1 MNSNNAL
8 IFLLSLCTASLSAG
22 ADPAI
27 REAIQRDFPYLQSL
41 YTDLHTHPEISF
53 QEKNTSRRMAKEL
66 RKAGFRVTESVGG
79 YGVVGVLENGAGPT
93 VLLRTDMDA
102 LPIAEQTGLPYASR
116 VQTIDDQGNKVP
128 VMHACGHDIHMT
140 VFTGT
145 ARRLH
150 ELRDRWHGTLV
161 MIAQPAEERGA
172 GARAMIGDGL
182 FSRFPRP
189 DYNLGLHVHSNLAA
203 GAINYVPGYAMA
215 NVDSVDITVFGIG
228 GHGAYPQMTKDP
240 VVLAAQIINAL
251 QTLVSRELPPIE
263 AGVVTVGSIHG
274 GSKHNIIPDRVDMQ
288 LTVRSYTDAVREQLL
303 TGIQRIALAQARSM
317 GLPEDKLPVVKV
329 KDEHTPALYNDPA
342 LTDRMVVAL
351 QRELGEDKISR
362 TVAEMGGEDFAEY
375 GRVEPRIPGVFLW
388 LGSIAP
394 ERIRQARAQQNSLPS
409 LHSPFYAPAP
419 HPTIVTGVEA
429 LTTEALELLA
439 NTE

>member
-1 MNSNNAL
+1 MNTNYYGVYLATLCLIPWIAHGDAAL
-8 IFLLSLCTASLSAG
+8 R
-22 ADPAI
+22 D
-27 REAIQRDFPYLQSL
+27 AIQQDFSYLQSL
-41 YTDLHTHPEISF
+41 YTELHTHPEISF
-53 QEKNTSRRMAKEL
+53 QEKHTSRRMAKEL
-66 RKAGFRVTESVGG
+66 RKAGFKVTERVGG

-102 LPIAEQTGLPYASR
+102 LPVAEQTGLPYASR
-116 VQTIDDQGNKVP
+116 VQTVDDQGNTVP

-150 ELRDRWHGTLV
+150 ALQDRWHGTVV

-189 DYNLGLHVHSNLAA
+189 DYNLGLHVHSNLSA
-203 GAINYVPGYAMA
+203 GAISYVPGYAMA

-228 GHGAYPQMTKDP
+228 GHGAYPQMSKDP
-240 VVLAAQIINAL
+240 IVLAAQIINAL
-251 QTLVSRELPPIE
+251 QTLVSREIPPIE

-274 GSKHNIIPDRVDMQ
+274 GTKHNIIPDRVDMQ
-288 LTVRSYTDAVREQLL
+288 LTVRSYSDAVREQLL
-303 TGIQRIALAQARSM
+303 TGIQRITVAQARST
-317 GLPEDKLPVVKV
+317 GLPEDRLPIVKV
-329 KDEHTPALYNDPA
+329 KDEHTPALYNNPA
-342 LTDRMVVAL
+342 LTERMVGAL
-351 QRELGEDKISR
+351 QREFGADKISQ
-362 TVAEMGGEDFAEY
+362 TTAEMGGEDFAEY

-394 ERIRQARAQQNSLPS
+394 ERIRQARAQQTSLPS
-409 LHSPFYAPAP
+409 LHSPFYMPDIQL
-419 HPTIVTGVEA
+419 TIITGVET

-439 NTE
+439 NQE